1 MELRQVQKKT
11 TWNDAANVINTNTQ
25 TIAQKIAAMEAGR
38 GTIKGYFASLDAL
51 QSAYPV
57 AGIGDTA
64 YIGASYP
71 YAVYKYTESGWVD
84 TGATG
89 GESID
94 AYTKTESDD
103 KFLSK
108 SGGEITGDLKLGVV
122 TISKDS
128 NGYVTIDSD
137 RNDPDAQLDIYAGG
151 GIHLRN
157 NTTVHGVLSASTLS
171 ATLVKENG
179 KNLHDKY
186 ATKEEAYDF
195 VNVGEKDGLS
205 NAIASIPSSY
215 RMSGQVVTFVDT
227 SKISLSKQTLQI
239 YRVDIVNI
247 GEDVEMFVK
256 IGDRES
262 DTFVPSAN
270 AISPED
276 GTIDYNVL
284 NKELYDFI
292 KASDELRDLLQSA
305 SYSDITGVGMGIYT
319 LTAAAKDAKMSIRV
333 YSNATIQYDVVPLA
347 NYTEGEA
354 TSYQYMALSTSES
367 SYLDTINWAKYKGEG
382 AITWKGF

>member
-1 MELRQVQKKT
+1 MELRQVKKQT

-57 AGIGDTA
+57 ASIGDTA
-64 YIGASYP
+64 YVGASYP
-71 YAVYKYTESGWVD
+71 YAVYKYTESGWVN

-94 AYTKTESDD
+94 AYTKEESDS

-108 SGGEITGDLKLGVV
+108 SGGEITGDLKIGVV
-122 TISKDS
+122 TVSKDS
-128 NGYVTIDSD
+128 NGYVAIDSD

-151 GIHLRN
+151 GIHLRS
-157 NTTVHGVLSASTLS
+157 NTTVHGALSASQIT
-171 ATLVKENG
+171 ENG
-179 KNLHDKY
+179 KRLSDKY

-239 YRVDIVNI
+239 YRVDIVNV
-247 GEDVEMFVK
+247 GSYVEMFVK

-262 DTFVPSAN
+262 DTFIPSAN

-276 GTIDYNVL
+276 GTVDYNVL
-284 NKELYDFI
+284 NRELYDFI
-292 KASDELRDLLQSA
+292 RASDDLRDLIQS
-305 SYSDITGVGMGIYT
+305 SDYSSITGVGMGIYT
-319 LTAAAKDAKMSIRV
+319 LTAAAKDAKLSIQV
-333 YSNATIQYDVVPLA
+333 DSNATIQYDVVPLA
-347 NYTEGEA
+347 NYAEGEA

-367 SYLDTINWAKYKGEG
+367 SYLDTINWTKYKGEG